1 MEVGF
6 WTEFRNQVIYNMY
19 NTTTN
24 TYTVLDIRKTFES
37 LEADIR
43 TIVRRT
49 NTWDIAYVDDVL
61 HDVLVLAENDYLA
74 TIDVTQLD
82 ANDKPLHA
90 VRYTI
95 NTNGT
100 VSSGDRAGQ
109 NNDWMEVANS
119 KLVVILSY
127 TPKWREKTD
136 AARRAFMSENG
147 FRINW
152 VRSSIDTRYP
162 GLTSSQ
168 AQTYASN
175 GYELSK
181 RNFK

>member
-1 MEVGF
+1 
-6 WTEFRNQVIYNMY
+6 MY
-19 NTTTN
+19 NTTTK

-49 NTWDIAYVDDVL
+49 NTWDISYVDDVL
-61 HDVLVLAENDYLA
+61 HDVLAFAENEYLA
-74 TIDVTQLD
+74 TVDVTQLD
-82 ANDKPLHA
+82 ENDKPLHA

-95 NTNGT
+95 NANGI

-109 NNDWMEVANS
+109 NNDWIEVANS
-119 KLVVILSY
+119 KLVVILSHS
-127 TPKWREKTD
+127 PKWKIMTP
-136 AARRAFMSENG
+136 ALQQAFMANNG
-147 FRINW
+147 FKINW
-152 VRSSIDTRYP
+152 VPSKINTRYP
-162 GLTSSQ
+162 GLTPTQ

>member
-1 MEVGF
+1 
-6 WTEFRNQVIYNMY
+6 MY
-19 NTTTN
+19 STTTK

-37 LEADIR
+37 LDADIR

-61 HDVLVLAENDYLA
+61 HDVLLLAENEYLA
-74 TIDVTQLD
+74 TVDVTQLD
-82 ANDKPLHA
+82 VSGKPLHA

-95 NTNGT
+95 NSNGT
-100 VSSGDRAGQ
+100 ISSGDRAGQ
-109 NNDWMEVANS
+109 NNDWVEVANAS
-119 KLVVILSY
+119 LVVILSY
-127 TPKWREKTD
+127 TYKWRNMNEAQRQEFTT
-136 AARRAFMSENG
+136 ANG
-147 FRINW
+147 FKINW
-152 VRSSIDTRYP
+152 VHSSIDTRYP
-162 GLTSSQ
+162 DLTSSQ

>member
-1 MEVGF
+1 
-6 WTEFRNQVIYNMY
+6 MY
-19 NTTTN
+19 DTNTK

-49 NTWDIAYVDDVL
+49 KAWDISYVDDVL
-61 HDVLVLAENDYLA
+61 HDILALAENDYLA
-74 TIDVTQLD
+74 TVDVTQLD
-82 ANDKPLHA
+82 VNGKPLHA
-90 VRYTI
+90 VRFTI
-95 NTNGT
+95 NANGT
-100 VSSGDRAGQ
+100 IASGDRAGQ
-109 NNDWMEVANS
+109 NNDWMEVDNS

-127 TPKWREKTD
+127 TPKWKIMTETQHLNFYKSND
-136 AARRAFMSENG
+136 
-147 FRINW
+147 FRITW
-152 VRSSIDTRYP
+152 VRSNIDIRYP

-181 RNFK
+181 KNFK

>member
-1 MEVGF
+1 
-6 WTEFRNQVIYNMY
+6 MY
-19 NTTTN
+19 NTTTK

-49 NTWDIAYVDDVL
+49 NAWDIAYVDDVL
-61 HDVLVLAENDYLA
+61 HDILALAENEYLS
-74 TIDVTQLD
+74 TVDVTQLD
-82 ANDKPLHA
+82 VNGKPLHA

-95 NTNGT
+95 NSNGT

-127 TPKWREKTD
+127 TPKWKVMTEVQHQN
-136 AARRAFMSENG
+136 FMNANG
-147 FRINW
+147 FKITW

>member
-1 MEVGF
+1 
-6 WTEFRNQVIYNMY
+6 MY
-19 NTTTN
+19 NTTTK

-37 LEADIR
+37 LDADIR

-49 NTWDIAYVDDVL
+49 KTWDISYVDDVL
-61 HDVLVLAENDYLA
+61 HDVLVLAENEYLA
-74 TIDVTQLD
+74 TVDVTQLD
-82 ANDKPLHA
+82 SNGKPLHA

-95 NTNGT
+95 NANGT
-100 VSSGDRAGQ
+100 ISSGDRAGQ

-119 KLVVILSY
+119 TLVVILSY
-127 TPKWREKTD
+127 TPKWKNMSDAQHREFQT
-136 AARRAFMSENG
+136 ANG
-147 FRINW
+147 FKINW
-152 VRSSIDTRYP
+152 VRSAIDTRYP

-181 RNFK
+181 KNYK

>member
-1 MEVGF
+1 M
-6 WTEFRNQVIYNMY
+6 YY
-19 NTTTN
+19 NTTTK

-49 NTWDIAYVDDVL
+49 NTWDIQYVDDVL
-61 HDVLVLAENDYLA
+61 HDVLVLAENEFLA
-74 TIDVTQLD
+74 TLDVTQLD
-82 ANDKPLHA
+82 ANGKPLHA

-95 NTNGT
+95 NPNGT
-100 VSSGDRAGQ
+100 VSYGDRAGH

-119 KLVVILSY
+119 SLVVILSY
-127 TPKWREKTD
+127 TSKWCIMNED
-136 AARRAFMSENG
+136 QRRYFTTANG

-152 VRSSIDTRYP
+152 VHSSIDTRYP